1 MNKNQRKNRKVP
13 YYKKHSFVL
22 AASIALITG
31 SIQSFAAD
39 SWPGESTNNALAL
52 GSLEDDFS
60 DGDISGAHW
69 NNNTNTLWLSD
80 NKEEKIWSLI
90 ESGSSFVVGESFEGS
105 GDLEGITQAMDDN
118 VLYLMDE
125 DRYIRSYSASNG
137 NSITTWDIANALP
150 SNGDD
155 DKDGPEGITFIPDAW
170 LSSSNF
176 RDNNGDLYSQS
187 QFDLGGIFL
196 VAHQNGGG
204 VYALDLSSDGG
215 YAFVG
220 QYDTAREESSG
231 LEFDRSTGILY
242 ISHNID
248 DNTLET
254 TNLSSISSGSHREF
268 TTLYEFE
275 APNDSNLEG
284 FALKQAINNDGTAND
299 VWAFYVDDDGDDN
312 AILVFKNLTPTLNVT
327 TGNNQTADAN
337 TAVSTSPV
345 VQLNDRF
352 NNALADTNVDFTVSQ
367 GGGSLV
373 GDSTFTNN
381 SGLATLNTWTLGS
394 TGEQQVTASAGS
406 TSATIHATIT
416 GNESETGEG
425 SDEGGD
431 EETSIKLTA
440 TASSDDGNVASNAV
454 DVGANANSTRWS
466 ASGEQWLQLDLG
478 SSQNVNGVSLAF
490 YKGDERSSIFD
501 LSTSTNGTDWDIQR
515 ANVYSSGNS
524 EQAEDFYFNSTV
536 EARYVRYDGHGNTDS
551 EWNSILDASVLTI
564 DGTNDNDDT
573 DNSNNDDDDNS
584 TENTAAPITSLQ
596 IHSVSNEQSS
606 NPAVSLFDG
615 DTSDNTG
622 ARWSAEGLSSENQWV
637 IFDMGDDYQISH
649 VALFPF
655 SDRAYQYT
663 VQISTS
669 ANGNF
674 TTIIDRSNNTL
685 DDNSIEDTTTNTASG
700 RYLKLEVQGANN
712 YSGNWASINELTIEG
727 ILK

>member
-1 MNKNQRKNRKVP
+1 MNKNKNKHKNKTVTNC
-13 YYKKHSFVL
+13 KKHSFVL
-22 AASIALITG
+22 AASIAFITG
-31 SIQSFAAD
+31 SIHSFATE
-39 SWPGESTNNALAL
+39 SWPAESTSNALAL

-60 DGDISGAHW
+60 DGDISGAYW

-80 NKEEKIWSLI
+80 NKEEKIWSLV

-137 NSITTWDIANALP
+137 NSITTWDIASSLP
-150 SNGDD
+150 SNGNDG
-155 DKDGPEGITFIPDAW
+155 KDGPEGITFIPDTW
-170 LSSSNF
+170 LSSSGF
-176 RDNNGDLYSQS
+176 RDNSGNLYSQS
-187 QFDLGGIFL
+187 QYDLGGIFL

-204 VYALDLSSDGG
+204 VYAFDLSSDGG
-215 YAFVG
+215 YAFIG

-254 TNLSSISSGSHREF
+254 TNLSSTSIGSHREF

-299 VWAFYVDDDGDDN
+299 VWAFYADDDGDDN
-312 AILVFKNLTPTLNVT
+312 AILVFKNLTSTLTVT

-345 VQLNDRF
+345 IQLNDRF
-352 NNALADTNVDFTVSQ
+352 NNALVDTNIDFAVSQ

-373 GDSTFTNN
+373 GDSTFTNS

-394 TGEQQVTASAGS
+394 TGNQQVAVSAGS
-406 TSATIHATIT
+406 ASTTINATIT
-416 GNESETGEG
+416 GNESETGDG
-425 SDEGGD
+425 AG
-431 EETSIKLTA
+431 EETTSKLTA
-440 TASSDDGNVASNAV
+440 TASSDDGNIASNAV
-454 DVGANANSTRWS
+454 DEGANAHSTRWS

-478 SSQNVNGVSLAF
+478 SSQSVSGVSLAF

-501 LSTSTNGTDWDIQR
+501 LSTSTNGTDWEIQQ

-551 EWNSILDASVLTI
+551 EWNSILDARILTV
-564 DGTNDNDDT
+564 DNNNDDT
-573 DNSNNDDDDNS
+573 GDNSNDDNA
-584 TENTAAPITSLQ
+584 TENTAAPITSLRV
-596 IHSVSNEQSS
+596 HSVSNEQSS
-606 NPAVSLFDG
+606 NPAASLFDG

-622 ARWSAEGLSSENQWV
+622 ARWSAEGLSSNNQWV
-637 IFDMGDDYQISH
+637 VIDMGDDYQISR

-663 VQISTS
+663 IQISAS
-669 ANGNF
+669 ANDSF
-674 TTIIDRSNNTL
+674 TTIIDRSNNTS
-685 DDNSIEDTTTNTASG
+685 DGSSIVDATTNTTSG

-727 ILK
+727 TLK